1 MNYQID
7 PAHSAAQFKLRH
19 MGIANIKGEFDEVSG
34 NVSYDPADPS
44 KSSIEVSINA
54 ASISTRAPKRDEHL
68 KAPDFLNV
76 AEHPHITFK
85 SKSVSSS
92 GNGSFKVLGD
102 LSIRGVSKEVTLTVD
117 GLSDEVKDPW
127 GMMRRG
133 AEAKT
138 RINRNDFGLNFNA
151 PLEGGGVMLGDDV
164 DIMIDMEMTRK
175 PE

>member
-7 PAHSAAQFKLRH
+7 PAHSAAQFKVRH

-34 NVSYDPADPS
+34 NVTFDPANPS
-44 KSSIEVSINA
+44 QSSIDVTINA
-54 ASISTRAPKRDEHL
+54 ASISTRAAKRDEHL

-76 AEHPHITFK
+76 AEYPHITFK
-85 SKSVSSS
+85 SKSVSAA
-92 GNGSFKVLGD
+92 GNGAYKVIGD
-102 LSIRGVSKEVTLTVD
+102 LTIRGVSKEVALSVE
-117 GLSDEVKDPW
+117 GLSEEVKDPW

-138 RINRNDFGLNFNA
+138 RINRTDFGLNFNA
-151 PLEGGGVMLGDDV
+151 PLEGGGMMLGDDV
-164 DIMIDMEMTRK
+164 DIMIDLEMTRK